1 MDPNEDQDNAART
14 VVMLSLRG
22 IVEDQLPGEPV
33 NEVLRGLLPEHDV
46 EDEAV
51 NQVAKQVRRIAK
63 DLEKDTLLQQSID
76 VLRKVCKDSFM
87 KIVEK
92 VIVDG
97 ITWEKVIVL
106 LYIAG
111 KFIVKLIKEHLQQ
124 SLSDILTWTWDFF
137 KRRVLSWIEQQGGW
151 VSSLS
156 SFSTPAVQYWAI
168 FVCGFLCLGFVL
180 WRADRSS

>member
-1 MDPNEDQDNAART
+1 MCLKSGFAG
-14 VVMLSLRG
+14 S

-111 KFIVKLIKEHLQQ
+111 KFIVKVWYSPNG

-151 VSSLS
+151 VRD
-156 SFSTPAVQYWAI
+156 P
-168 FVCGFLCLGFVL
+168 FLHQGHNLLHPSHVRQHNGTKCINH
-180 WRADRSS
+180 